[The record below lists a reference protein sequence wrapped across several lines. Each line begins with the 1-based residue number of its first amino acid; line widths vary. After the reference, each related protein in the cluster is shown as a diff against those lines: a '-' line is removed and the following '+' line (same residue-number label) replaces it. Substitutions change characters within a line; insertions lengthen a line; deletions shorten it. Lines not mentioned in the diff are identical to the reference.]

1 MAQSNIPPVVGYAA
15 ARGAKAGARASYA
28 VAKRIPWWGWGIIL
42 AGGAFGLHWLLGQA
56 KKAVTDIPS
65 EFLKAGEQ
73 TAKQMVGASARFMK
87 YTFDTMVDVA
97 KHIAQGL
104 QSLLSLETEFSVA
117 KANEEFFNN
126 LNPTQTRATFRKL
139 WDEYQSHGYT
149 TTLDW
154 RSICI
159 FMKQQRDLQSIGKG
173 FNMIAAG
180 EWPLIT
186 SMYDMVQ
193 KGDIPVVAPY
203 DLIIGELA
211 RNTRRSGQISAED
224 MTKLAGVIERGKKD
238 QAQSKNILIS
248 QKGLALAND
257 LNAAVQM
264 DEIKVVE

>member
-1 MAQSNIPPVVGYAA
+1 MAQSNIPPVVGYVA
-15 ARGAKAGARASYA
+15 ARGAKTGARASYA
-28 VAKRIPWWGWGIIL
+28 VAKHIPWWGWGIIL
-42 AGGAFGLHWLLGQA
+42 AGGTIGLRWLWNKAKEVPAAAVKHMEKQA
-56 KKAVTDIPS
+56 KEVVA
-65 EFLKAGEQ
+65 
-73 TAKQMVGASARFMK
+73 ASARFMK

-126 LNPTQTRATFRKL
+126 LNPTQTRATFKKL
-139 WDEYQSHGYT
+139 WDDYQAHGYI

-159 FMKQQRDLQSIGKG
+159 FMKQQQDLRSIGKG
-173 FNMIAAG
+173 FNMIAGG
-180 EWPLIT
+180 EWPLVS
-186 SMYDMVQ
+186 SMYDMVK

-211 RNTRRSGQISAED
+211 RTARHSGKITVKQ
-224 MTKLAGVIERGKKD
+224 MNQLAGVIERGKKD

-248 QKGLALAND
+248 QKGLQLAND
-257 LNAAVQM
+257 MNAAVQM
-264 DEIKVVE
+264 DEVQVVE